1 MADPPDAGSSSEPP
15 TIAKAGKQC
24 FDLFQKCYDLGGP
37 LDVLQKSLLEDQLT
51 RFTIWTNMMGVFAGA
66 RASMDHRLRETPE
79 VRDTVLSVLEGLAE
93 HLETYSM
100 LLQSQP
106 KHVPESDSLG
116 LKTLERPL
124 RDMAGEISMLFRLSN
139 VIRKASRESQ
149 NIKAARKFRILNG
162 EGNDAEPLLRQRF
175 LWHIRSQFAADI
187 QDPSEKAAAEELT
200 QRLASTM
207 FLRQK
212 RVMYRKERYG
222 SKKPI
227 ETAKMIQPPQVD
239 THVAKE
245 PVQSP
250 LVTPRST
257 EVIPVADHPL
267 VAPNLL
273 SSRATSAGGSV
284 TTLHQDRYKKASSP
298 SSISGTRTIPLSYNK
313 EGNALE
319 FPQRPLLHGGI
330 DKKYQQKKQARWKV
344 FVKDIPRIFSTEG
357 KSRDHEELPVSQ
369 ASRFVAAVQKLDKDM
384 KSDFQG
390 CVDAVAEFTCPIC
403 FHALNHECLTD
414 VRKWESHVTSD
425 LDAYVCLFKG
435 CESPE
440 ELYTHSNTWISHM
453 RKHAQ
458 RWRCITKS
466 HGRRDFDTRE
476 EYIQHIQQDHPR
488 RATGD
493 LDVLADSST
502 WTPEHLFPSCPLCG
516 ERPDSADISGAGCS
530 ESHIAHHLRALA
542 LTSLPKEEKY
552 DPEDPHHE
560 KLSSNASQGSTRP
573 TVAEDSEEK
582 EQEGPDTSQPH
593 TSEEMDMFPTT
604 QEEEEERARSE
615 WARALEQQDIPKSSK
630 SGRAKFGGPDL
641 EEMELATAIN
651 ALPSDDVL
659 RDTDID
665 AFRRTHDAEDVPQ
678 SQQEEE
684 QIGPRSPYWPYEMV
698 LEYASPPEAGEWG
711 SDPIIQA
718 FLKHQ
723 SGGPIAPETILESK
737 EVLIALRT
745 LRKLVGKREADAL
758 RGSIEQLIKAAPSP
772 VPPTKAED
780 VTPEIPNAAS
790 YAVGWITKLR
800 LEFIA
805 ARSFLEVEHDFI
817 ERLSREDPNSYAL
830 GRIGQHNVV
839 IASRPTEYGPVSI
852 ASVAKNMLQA
862 FPNVRI
868 GLSIGIAG
876 GAPRPSRDIRLG
888 DVVVGDSVFQ
898 YDLGRGT
905 KSQHFTPPRV
915 LRTAVASLAGEYL
928 RPGRQLA
935 LQIEQALNYMQ
946 GDLYSRPS
954 ANTNTLFRPEIEHAA
969 SCGGVCAADP
979 QHLVS
984 RQERDV
990 DDDDPAIHL
999 GRMAS
1004 SEQPMKNSRIRDEL
1018 AARHHVICFETEAAD
1033 LIDQF
1038 PCLVV
1043 RGICDYS
1050 DSHGNRSWQGFAAMM
1065 AAAYAKGLL
1074 RHISPALVEAETR
1087 LIETPSQVHG
1097 KVHETQQALLSGRQ
1111 PLENYT
1117 NAIMDWLSPAGP
1129 SGNADRAKRI
1139 RHPGTDLLLSNN
1151 SVLQEWKSGARQH
1164 KYLWLRVL
1172 PESDNKFLGTS
1183 VIASLLEQVDH
1194 PSLHFYFD
1202 KHDEKRKTL
1211 DHMLRAFVVQA
1222 HTQGIGLHAKGH
1234 IARSFNVHNYGT
1246 DQPTTRTLS
1255 DIVNTLLAV
1264 QPNTSIFLENVNES
1278 TLVWVIVNWIE
1289 NIFKRGLARLIL
1301 TSQPALELD
1310 LIPSLFGE
1318 ENCISLDDGR
1328 TSETDMRAA
1337 FKTRLMKDS
1346 PGGTRNPQIEE
1357 PLLSE
1362 EATRL
1367 LQFVLHSD
1375 RPISLPEAT
1384 DIMATRVETEPRG
1397 FSPKRRPMGKADII
1411 KQCPEML
1418 WFTRP
1423 NARIS
1428 AEHVG
1433 SEILTINHATFN
1445 KEGLFEQDRF
1455 SATTA
1460 YISMTRTC
1468 LAYLADIDGDCADIE
1483 TAFPFSRHAADAWML
1498 TAAKAEM
1505 PEDAVREAAMFLQ
1518 DQRTFQ
1524 LWRRIYEEDYSWH
1537 ATRPR
1542 IAQGSALYYACF
1554 FGYKQGAE
1562 CLIGDGA
1569 DVNARGGYFENA
1581 LQAAAISG
1589 HENVVQLLLD
1599 SGANVDAQGGAHGSA
1614 LQAAASQGYKEI
1626 VQLLL
1631 DSGANVNARGG
1642 NNGNAL
1648 RAAANGGYRKI
1659 VQLLLDSGADI
1670 NAQEGIYGSTLYVA
1684 AKMGHIDIV
1693 RLLLDSGAHFN
1704 ARSNFSDS
1712 EFHPNIFQLL
1722 LERGGVEERPRP
1734 TRGEWEQDV
1743 KPPASRPSSTGGTV
1757 GSDSDRAESERSWP
1771 SNNESPSTG
1780 RYEPSKRIHGRAVS
1794 RFRPR
1799 PLPSPLLPPLPPS
1812 SPSPSS
1818 PPPAPLLPPNP

>member
-1 MADPPDAGSSSEPP
+1 
-15 TIAKAGKQC
+15 
-24 FDLFQKCYDLGGP
+24 
-37 LDVLQKSLLEDQLT
+37 
-51 RFTIWTNMMGVFAGA
+51 
-66 RASMDHRLRETPE
+66 
-79 VRDTVLSVLEGLAE
+79 
-93 HLETYSM
+93 M

-124 RDMAGEISMLFRLSN
+124 RDIAGEISMLFRLSN

-149 NIKAARKFRILNG
+149 NIKAARKFRILDG
-162 EGNDAEPLLRQRF
+162 EGNDQEPLLRQRF
-175 LWHIRSQFAADI
+175 LWHIRSQFAANI
-187 QDPSEKAAAEELT
+187 QDPAEKAAAEELT

-212 RVMYRKERYG
+212 RVLYRKERYG

-227 ETAKMIQPPQVD
+227 ETSKTIQPPQVD
-239 THVAKE
+239 IHVAKE

-257 EVIPVADHPL
+257 EIIPVADHPL

-330 DKKYQQKKQARWKV
+330 DKKYQQKKQARWQV

-552 DPEDPHHE
+552 DPENPHYE
-560 KLSSNASQGSTRP
+560 RLSSNASQGSTRP
-573 TVAEDSEEK
+573 TVAEDSGEK

-615 WARALEQQDIPKSSK
+615 WTRALTQQDIPKSSK
-630 SGRAKFGGPDL
+630 SGRAKFSGPDF
-641 EEMELATAIN
+641 EESDLLAYLAIP
-651 ALPSDDVL
+651 PSDIVL
-659 RDTDID
+659 REVDFEID
-665 AFRRTHDAEDVPQ
+665 AFRRIYDAEDMPQ

-684 QIGPRSPYWPYEMV
+684 QIGPRSPYWPYEML

-718 FLKHQ
+718 FLKRQ

-745 LRKLVGKREADAL
+745 LRKLVGKREVDAL
-758 RGSIEQLIKAAPSP
+758 RSSIEQLIKATPSP

-780 VTPEIPNAAS
+780 VTPEIPNTAS

-839 IASRPTEYGPVSI
+839 IASQPNYYGPVST
-852 ASVAKNMLQA
+852 ASVAKNMLQT

-876 GAPRPSRDIRLG
+876 GAPLPSRDIRLG
-888 DVVVGDSVFQ
+888 DVVIGDSVFQ
-898 YDLGRGT
+898 YNLGIGT

-915 LRTAVASLAGEYL
+915 LRTAVASLAGEHL

-935 LQIEQALNYMQ
+935 LQIEQSLNYMQ
-946 GDLYSRPS
+946 GNLYSRPS
-954 ANTNTLFRPEIEHAA
+954 ASTDTLFRPEMEHPV
-969 SCGGVCAADP
+969 SCGGPCAIDP

-984 RQERDV
+984 RQERAV

-999 GRMAS
+999 GLIAS
-1004 SEQPMKNSRIRDEL
+1004 SEQVMMSSRIRDEL
-1018 AARHHVICFETEAAD
+1018 AARHHVLCFETEAAD

-1043 RGICDYS
+1043 RGICNYS
-1050 DSHGNRSWQGFAAMM
+1050 DSHGDRSWQGFAAMM

-1074 RHISPALVEAETR
+1074 RHISPAQVEAETR

-1111 PLENYT
+1111 PLGNYT
-1117 NAIMDWLSPAGP
+1117 NAIIDWLSPAGP
-1129 SGNADRAKRI
+1129 SRKNADRAKRI

-1151 SVLQEWKSGARQH
+1151 SVLQEWKSGARHH

-1172 PESDNKFLGTS
+1172 PESDSKFLGTS
-1183 VIASLLEQVDH
+1183 VIDSLLEQVDH

-1202 KHDEKRKTL
+1202 KHDAKRKTL

-1234 IARSFNVHNYGT
+1234 IARSFNVHNYGR

-1301 TSQPALELD
+1301 TSQPVLELD

-1337 FKTRLMKDS
+1337 LTPRLMEDS
-1346 PGGTRNPQIEE
+1346 PDGTRNPQIEE

-1367 LQFVLHSD
+1367 LQFVLHSGRD
-1375 RPISLPEAT
+1375 ISLPEAT

-1397 FSPKRRPMGKADII
+1397 FNPKRRPMGKFDII
-1411 KQCPEML
+1411 KQCTGML
-1418 WFTRP
+1418 RFT
-1423 NARIS
+1423 
-1428 AEHVG
+1428 G
-1433 SEILTINHATFN
+1433 QGTEILNIDHVAFK

-1468 LAYLADIDGDCADIE
+1468 LAYLADIDGDCADIKTE
-1483 TAFPFSRHAADAWML
+1483 FPFSRLAAELWML

-1505 PEDAVREAAMFLQ
+1505 PEDAVREVVMFLQ

-1524 LWRRIYEEDYSWH
+1524 LWRCICDESYGWLT
-1537 ATRPR
+1537 TRPGT
-1542 IAQGSALYYACF
+1542 AQGSALYYACL
-1554 FGYKQGAE
+1554 FGFKQGAE
-1562 CLIGDGA
+1562 CLMGDGA
-1569 DVNARGGYFENA
+1569 DVNAQGGYFENA
-1581 LQAAAISG
+1581 LQAAAFSG
-1589 HENVVQLLLD
+1589 HEDVVQLLLD
-1599 SGANVDAQGGAHGSA
+1599 SGADVDAQGGEHGSALQAAASMDHKTILQLLLDNGVDVDAQDGSA

-1631 DSGANVNARGG
+1631 DRGADVNAQGDMHG
-1642 NNGNAL
+1642 SAL
-1648 RAAANGGYRKI
+1648 QVAAFSGHEDV
-1659 VQLLLDSGADI
+1659 VQLLLDSGADVD
-1670 NAQEGIYGSTLYVA
+1670 AQGGEHGSALQAAASMDHKTILQLLLDNGADVDAQDGSALQAA
-1684 AKMGHIDIV
+1684 AKKGDIDMV
-1693 RLLLDSGAHFN
+1693 RLLLDSGADVN
-1704 ARSNFSDS
+1704 ARSDFGNSAFGLAITGAVRPD
-1712 EFHPNIFQLL
+1712 IALLL
-1722 LERGGVEERPRP
+1722 LERGPFGEPRLR
-1734 TRGEWEQDV
+1734 RGSSGSKISSESKTSS
-1743 KPPASRPSSTGGTV
+1743 KPPMGPIVLAQPWAATRTGVRASALGPPATRAQARAGTSQADESMAEQFP
-1757 GSDSDRAESERSWP
+1757 GSDP
-1771 SNNESPSTG
+1771 T
-1780 RYEPSKRIHGRAVS
+1780 
-1794 RFRPR
+1794 
-1799 PLPSPLLPPLPPS
+1799 LPPTHGYGEHR
-1812 SPSPSS
+1812 
-1818 PPPAPLLPPNP
+1818 

>member
-37 LDVLQKSLLEDQLT
+37 LNVLQKSLLEDQLT

-106 KHVPESDSLG
+106 KHGPESDSPR

-149 NIKAARKFRILNG
+149 NIKAARKFRILDG
-162 EGNDAEPLLRQRF
+162 EGNDVEPLLRQRF
-175 LWHIRSQFAADI
+175 VWHIRSQFAADI
-187 QDPSEKAAAEELT
+187 QDPAEKAAAEELT

-227 ETAKMIQPPQVD
+227 ATAKMIQPPQVD
-239 THVAKE
+239 IHVAKE

-257 EVIPVADHPL
+257 EIIPVADHPP

-273 SSRATSAGGSV
+273 TSRATSAGGSV

-319 FPQRPLLHGGI
+319 FPQRPLRHGGI
-330 DKKYQQKKQARWKV
+330 DKKYQKKKQARWQV

-357 KSRDHEELPVSQ
+357 KSRDHEELPISQ
-369 ASRFVAAVQKLDKDM
+369 ASGFVAAVQKLDKDM

-403 FHALNHECLTD
+403 FHALNHEYLTD

-466 HGRRDFDTRE
+466 HGKRDFDTRE

-516 ERPDSADISGAGCS
+516 EMPDSADMSGAGCS

-552 DPEDPHHE
+552 DPENPHYE
-560 KLSSNASQGSTRP
+560 RLSSNASQGSTRP

-615 WARALEQQDIPKSSK
+615 WTRALEQQDIPKSSK
-630 SGRAKFGGPDL
+630 YGRAKFGGPDL
-641 EEMELATAIN
+641 EETDLLAYLAN
-651 ALPSDDVL
+651 PPSDIVL
-659 RDTDID
+659 REIDFEID
-665 AFRRTHDAEDVPQ
+665 AFRRNHDAEYTPQ
-678 SQQEEE
+678 SQREEE
-684 QIGPRSPYWPYEMV
+684 QIGPRSPYWPYEMLV
-698 LEYASPPEAGEWG
+698 EYASPPETGEWR
-711 SDPIIQA
+711 SDPVIQA
-718 FLKHQ
+718 FLKRQ
-723 SGGPIAPETILESK
+723 SGGPIAPETMIESK
-737 EVLIALRT
+737 EVLIALRK

-758 RGSIEQLIKAAPSP
+758 RGSIEQLIKATPSP

-780 VTPEIPNAAS
+780 VTPETPNAAS

-805 ARSFLEVEHDFI
+805 ARSFLEVEHHFI

-839 IASRPTEYGPVSI
+839 IASRPTEYGPVST

-954 ANTNTLFRPEIEHAA
+954 ANTDTLFRPEIEHAA
-969 SCGGVCAADP
+969 SCGSVCAADP

-1018 AARHHVICFETEAAD
+1018 AARHHVVCFETKAAD

-1087 LIETPSQVHG
+1087 LIETPSQAHG
-1097 KVHETQQALLSGRQ
+1097 KAHETQQALLSEQQ
-1111 PLENYT
+1111 PLEDYT
-1117 NAIMDWLSPAGP
+1117 NAIMDWLSPTGP
-1129 SGNADRAKRI
+1129 LGNVDRAKRI

-1172 PESDNKFLGTS
+1172 PESDSKFLGTS
-1183 VIASLLEQVDH
+1183 IIDSLREQVDH

-1202 KHDEKRKTL
+1202 KRDEQRKTL
-1211 DHMLRAFVVQA
+1211 DDMLRAFVVQA

-1234 IARSFNVHNYGT
+1234 IARSFKAHNDGT
-1246 DQPTTRTLS
+1246 DQPTTGTLS

-1301 TSQPALELD
+1301 TSEPVLELD

-1328 TSETDMRAA
+1328 TSETDMRAG
-1337 FKTRLMKDS
+1337 LMPAVPD
-1346 PGGTRNPQIEE
+1346 GTRNPQIEE

-1367 LQFVLHSD
+1367 LQFVLHSG
-1375 RPISLPEAT
+1375 REISLPEAT

-1397 FSPKRRPMGKADII
+1397 FNPKRRPIGKADII

-1418 WFTRP
+1418 WFTSP
-1423 NARIS
+1423 NTPIS
-1428 AEHVG
+1428 AGHRDPK
-1433 SEILTINHATFN
+1433 ILTINHTTFN

-1455 SATTA
+1455 SATTS

-1524 LWRRIYEEDYSWH
+1524 LWRRIYEGDYSWH

-1554 FGYKQGAE
+1554 FGFKQGAE
-1562 CLIGDGA
+1562 CLMGDGA
-1569 DVNARGGYFENA
+1569 DVD
-1581 LQAAAISG
+1581 
-1589 HENVVQLLLD
+1589 V
-1599 SGANVDAQGGAHGSA
+1599 QGGVHGSA
-1614 LQAAASQGYKEI
+1614 LQAAVSQGHKEI

-1631 DSGANVNARGG
+1631 DSGANVNAWGG
-1642 NNGNAL
+1642 VYGYAL
-1648 RAAANGGYRKI
+1648 QAAASEGYKEI
-1659 VQLLLDSGADI
+1659 VQLLLDSRANVD
-1670 NAQEGIYGSTLYVA
+1670 AQGGRYGSALQAA
-1684 AKMGHIDIV
+1684 AKNGHIGIV
-1693 RLLLDSGAHFN
+1693 RLLLDSGADAS
-1704 ARSNFSDS
+1704 ARSGSGDS
-1712 EFHPNIFQLL
+1712 AFRLAVSGAVRPDIARLL
-1722 LERGGVEERPRP
+1722 LKKRTVLTRPRP
-1734 TRGEWEQDV
+1734 PWVEWEQHVRDV
-1743 KPPASRPSSTGGTV
+1743 EPHPSGPSSTGGTV
-1757 GSDSDRAESERSWP
+1757 GSDSDRAESERS
-1771 SNNESPSTG
+1771 
-1780 RYEPSKRIHGRAVS
+1780 
-1794 RFRPR
+1794 
-1799 PLPSPLLPPLPPS
+1799 
-1812 SPSPSS
+1812 
-1818 PPPAPLLPPNP
+1818 